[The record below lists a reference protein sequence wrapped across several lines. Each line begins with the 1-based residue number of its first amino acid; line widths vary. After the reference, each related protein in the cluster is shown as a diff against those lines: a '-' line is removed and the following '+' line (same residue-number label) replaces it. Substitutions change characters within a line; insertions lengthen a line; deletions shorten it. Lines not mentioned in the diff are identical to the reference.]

1 MAVLTREARQRLERP
16 LLTFLLSLV
25 IAVCLGVV
33 VYLVTS
39 ALPYMAASPTT
50 DPNFGNQNHCL
61 LTALPAD
68 RTGFA
73 AFGVEAL
80 AYSGSRLARCGE
92 KGPART
98 LEVTGVTH
106 ASFDWKGALWY
117 SRRAEPDQPPELWRW
132 AEARPERAG
141 EVTPVALVGTAFGVV
156 TIDAAGRL
164 VSLDGEKTVLGVAQ
178 LPKTPPSDVQ
188 LTVSA
193 DGARVAVVTS
203 GGLFVYDAQ
212 RLGQILGEAPCSVE
226 FLWWRKDGHRVLLSC
241 GPEASWALD
250 LNVDSAEREAAPKF
264 ARTRSELVPSRGLY
278 VQECEHLPCTAS
290 SP

>member
-25 IAVCLGVV
+25 TAVCLGVV
-33 VYLVTS
+33 VYLVIAT
-39 ALPYMAASPTT
+39 LPYLAISPTT

-61 LTALPAD
+61 LTTVPSE

-73 AFGVEAL
+73 AFGNEAV
-80 AYSGSRLARCGE
+80 AYSGARLARCGE
-92 KGPART
+92 HPPGRI
-98 LEVTGVTH
+98 LDVTGVTH

-117 SRRAEPDQPPELWRW
+117 SRRSEPDQPPELWRW
-132 AEARPERAG
+132 AEAKPERIG
-141 EVTPVALVGTAFGVV
+141 EVTPVGLVGTQFGVV
-156 TIDAAGRL
+156 AIDVSGRL

-178 LPKTPPSDVQ
+178 LPAAPPLDVQ

-193 DGARVAVVTS
+193 DGQRVAVVTS

-212 RLGQILGEAPCSVE
+212 RLLPILAEAPCVVE
-226 FLWWRKDGHRVLLSC
+226 FLWWRKQGHRALLSC
-241 GPEASWALD
+241 GPEASWALELD
-250 LNVDSAEREAAPKF
+250 VDTGEREAAPYFK
-264 ARTRSELVPSRGLY
+264 RTRSELVPNRGLY
-278 VQECEHLPCTAS
+278 VQECEHLPCTAT